1 MKNND
6 NQRYYPI
13 RDAEDPS
20 KVTLT
25 PISEEIYQAIYPE
38 IERTRKRMQ
47 RAGRCVCP
55 RSRLW
60 ACDGDC
66 GICPYAAAGNHISM
80 DTPLADH
87 EDLTLADT
95 LRDNSPLPES
105 IAEDRAL
112 LAALYEELNALDPDG
127 RLICELKAN
136 HTEREAA
143 DILGIPFTTFQYRWS
158 KIRKQLAKKLQSFY
172 Y

>member
-1 MKNND
+1 MKTND

-13 RDAEDPS
+13 RNAEDPR

-25 PISEEIYQAIYPE
+25 PISEEIYHAIYPE

-47 RAGRCVCP
+47 RACRCGCP
-55 RSRLW
+55 RSMLW

-66 GICPYAAAGNHISM
+66 GICPYATAGNHVSM
-80 DTPLADH
+80 DTPLSEH
-87 EDLTLADT
+87 SELTLADT
-95 LRDNSPLPES
+95 LMDDTPLPES

-112 LAALYEELNALDPDG
+112 LSALYDELNALDPDG

-136 HTEREAA
+136 HSEREAA
-143 DILGIPFTTFQYRWS
+143 EILGIPFTTFQYRWN
-158 KIRKQLAKKLQSFY
+158 KIRKHLAEKLRPLY

>member
-1 MKNND
+1 
-6 NQRYYPI
+6 
-13 RDAEDPS
+13 
-20 KVTLT
+20 
-25 PISEEIYQAIYPE
+25 
-38 IERTRKRMQ
+38 
-47 RAGRCVCP
+47 
-55 RSRLW
+55 
-60 ACDGDC
+60 
-66 GICPYAAAGNHISM
+66 M

-143 DILGIPFTTFQYRWS
+143 DILGIPFTTFQYRWG